1 MAVTGAQILVEGL
14 KKHGVEVVFGI
25 PGGVVIPLYD
35 ALYDEQ
41 KIRNVLVGH
50 EQGAAHAADGYARA
64 TGKIGVC
71 IATSGPGATNLVTGI
86 ANAHMDSIPILAITG
101 NVRTTQIGRDAFQEA
116 DITGITLPIVKHSY
130 LVKKVEDLAGVIQ
143 ESFHIAT
150 TGRPGPVLVDIPVD
164 VFLATL
170 PSLPE
175 VKLDLPS
182 YQPTYKGHRR
192 MIGLAAKTIAE
203 ARRPVLYVGGGVIRS
218 GAEQELGEFAR
229 KLQIP
234 VVNTL
239 MGKGVFPETDP
250 LSLGMPGMHGA
261 AYANYA
267 MNGSDLM
274 IAVGARFDDRVT
286 GRLDKFAVGAKKIHI
301 DIDPAE
307 IGKNVTADVPIVGD
321 AKMVLS
327 ELNKSV
333 KRCDV
338 EEWWQQIRE
347 WQRQYPM
354 TYQKSSEEIKPQYVV
369 EQIYDLTGGEAIVC
383 TGVGQQQMWAAQYY
397 KCSRPR
403 QFISSGGLGTMGFGL
418 PAAIGA
424 QMGCPDQLV
433 FDIDGDGSFLMTIQE
448 LATAVAERLPIKI
461 AIIHNT
467 YLGMVRQWQQLFW
480 RGRYSGT
487 PLQSLPDFV
496 KVAEAFG
503 AVGMSVKKPE
513 EVRPA
518 LESSLAVKNGP
529 CVMDFWVTAEENVFP
544 MVPAGGALDEVM
556 IDPALWKSVEKKQIR
571 KAG

>member
-1 MAVTGAQILVEGL
+1 MPVTGAHIVVEGL
-14 KKHGVEVVFGI
+14 KKHGVQVVFGV
-25 PGGVVIPLYD
+25 PGGSVIPLYD
-35 ALYDEQ
+35 ALFDEES
-41 KIRNVLVGH
+41 IRNVLVGH

-64 TGKIGVC
+64 SGKVGVC
-71 IATSGPGATNLVTGI
+71 MATSGPGATNLVTGI

-101 NVRTTQIGRDAFQEA
+101 NVRTNLIGRDAFQEA

-130 LVKKVEDLAGVIQ
+130 LVKRVEDLHRVVQ
-143 ESFHIAT
+143 EAFHIAT
-150 TGRPGPVLVDIPVD
+150 TGRQGPVLIDIPVD
-164 VFLATL
+164 VFVATV

-175 VKLDLPS
+175 EQLDLPS

-192 MIGLAAKTIAE
+192 MVDLAARTIAE
-203 ARRPVLYVGGGVIRS
+203 AKRPVLYVGGGVIRS
-218 GAEQELGEFAR
+218 GAEEELAELAG

-239 MGKGVFPETDP
+239 MAKGAFPETHP

-261 AYANYA
+261 AYASYA
-267 MNGSDLM
+267 MNESDL
-274 IAVGARFDDRVT
+274 IIGVGARFDDRVT
-286 GRLDKFAVGAKKIHI
+286 GRLDRFAVGAKKIHI

-307 IGKNVTADVPIVGD
+307 IGKNVAVNVPIVGD
-321 AKMVLS
+321 AKMVLAELS
-327 ELNKSV
+327 ERV
-333 KRCDV
+333 KKCDV
-338 EEWWQQIRE
+338 EEWWAQIRE
-347 WQRQYPM
+347 WQTQYPL
-354 TYQKSSEEIKPQYVV
+354 TYQQSSEEIKPQYVV
-369 EQIYDLTGGEAIVC
+369 EQIYDLTQGEAIVC

-397 KCSRPR
+397 KCKCAR

-424 QMGCPDQLV
+424 QFACPDRLV
-433 FDIDGDGSFLMTIQE
+433 FDMDGDGSFLMTIQE
-448 LATAVAERLPIKI
+448 LATAVGQRLPIKV

-487 PLQSLPDFV
+487 PLPALPDYV

-503 AVGMSVKKPE
+503 AVGMSVSKPE

-518 LESSLAVKNGP
+518 LERSLEVTDRP
-529 CVMDFWVTAEENVFP
+529 CVMDFLVSPEENVFP
-544 MVPAGGALDEVM
+544 MVPAGGALDELM
-556 IDPALWKSVEKKQIR
+556 LDPALWKSMEKKRMQ